1 MNTILEKF
9 KQAAQ
14 HPYQHVRAWKQ
25 EHGVKVVGSFPM
37 HFPAEVV
44 HAAGALP
51 VILQEM
57 PNPITS
63 GGAAMFPFFCGYT
76 RSIVDQATEN
86 QLDFVD
92 AIMFTDNCVQ
102 LLSAADVMRIVRPE
116 KPMHFHQ
123 LIASLAQPWS
133 LESSVGT
140 LRKLVAGLEEVLD
153 VSITEDALVAS
164 IRLFNENRRL
174 IRNLYALRRTG
185 AITLR
190 ASQMQHIVKS
200 GMVMDK
206 AEHTALL
213 RELTAAL
220 TGSTAS
226 RSTAVPIFISGHLCQ
241 APKPEILDLIEECG
255 VVIVD
260 DDLYHGYRYVSTD
273 VEEGI
278 VDPILAIA
286 AAYIKK
292 NTNAPCPTRID
303 PDIDWEAWLLGA
315 VDACGAK
322 GLIVLM
328 AKFCEPHY
336 FQYPLIK
343 EAFEK
348 NDVPQLLIET
358 EHEGVAMENV
368 RTRVESFAEMIKR
381 QSAAM
386 VVNS

>member
-1 MNTILEKF
+1 MNTILDQF
-9 KQAAQ
+9 AQAAQ
-14 HPYQHVRAWKQ
+14 HPYEHVRAWKQ
-25 EHGVKVVGSFPM
+25 AQGVKVVGSFPM

-51 VILQEM
+51 VILQEL

-76 RSIVDQATEN
+76 RSIVDQATEG

-116 KPMHFHQ
+116 KTIHFHQ

-133 LESSVGT
+133 LESSIKT
-140 LRKLVAGLEEVLD
+140 LRSLVEGMEEVLD
-153 VSITEDALVAS
+153 VVITEDALRNS
-164 IRLFNENRRL
+164 ICLFNENRRL
-174 IRNLYALRRTG
+174 IRNLYQLRRTG

-206 AEHTALL
+206 QQHTALL
-213 RELTAAL
+213 RELTASL
-220 TGSTAS
+220 QSGAS
-226 RSTAVPIFISGHLCQ
+226 KRSTAVPIYISGHLCQ
-241 APKPEILDLIEECG
+241 APKPEILDLIEDCG

-278 VDPILAIA
+278 VDPIQALA

-292 NTNAPCPTRID
+292 NSNAPCPTRID
-303 PDIDWEAWLLGA
+303 PDTDWDAWLLRA

-343 EAFEK
+343 EAFDS
-348 NDVPQLLIET
+348 NNVPQLLIET
-358 EHEGVAMENV
+358 EHEGVAMENM
-368 RTRVESFAEMIKR
+368 RTKVESFAEMIKR